1 MVDYSKW
8 DKFEDSDDER
18 IAEDLRRVSKQ
29 PETAEQR
36 QQAKESAKRIAR
48 AFMAQEDDVEGPQA
62 EDDPISQSEAKRRN
76 DAWCRWVADNKEAND
91 AAYAAFEAKD
101 PDAWKR
107 VPYTELMKN
116 GVGTGVA
123 YPFDADWFKSEPT
136 ADEKPPEINPG
147 FLDGCFDEVDPS
159 SVERIIYSGPGEW
172 HGKLVTPAE
181 ARLLDCFAIDKAELA
196 EKARQ
201 AKEKKG
207 SSDQRERQQAALQAA
222 KRKADAREREKPKEL
237 KVLDKKPVEKPPP
250 TFDGGAAVVAAAA
263 RNIEEPN
270 RPVSTQ
276 RAAASSSVPKRAKR
290 AREDNVVQDPRF
302 IVDENAWE
310 TRDVTKIISEGL
322 PFDSATSEEEY
333 LEVPLP
339 ISRRTTR

>member
-48 AFMAQEDDVEGPQA
+48 AFMAQDDETTGPQA
-62 EDDPISQSEAKRRN
+62 GDDPANLDVAKRRN
-76 DAWCRWVADNKEAND
+76 DAWCRWVADNKEGND

-123 YPFDADWFKSEPT
+123 YPFDAEWFKSEPT
-136 ADEKPPEINPG
+136 ADEKPPDIEPG

-159 SVERIIYSGPGEW
+159 SVERIVYSGPGEW

>member
-29 PETAEQR
+29 PETLAQR

-48 AFMAQEDDVEGPQA
+48 AFMAQDDETTGPQA
-62 EDDPISQSEAKRRN
+62 EDDPIHQSEAKRRN
-76 DAWCRWVADNKEAND
+76 DAWCRWVADNKDAND
-91 AAYAAFEAKD
+91 AAYAALEAKD

-136 ADEKPPEINPG
+136 ADEKPPDIGPG

-159 SVERIIYSGPGEW
+159 SVERIVYSGPGEW

-181 ARLLDCFAIDKAELA
+181 ARLLDCFAIDL
-196 EKARQ
+196 
-201 AKEKKG
+201 
-207 SSDQRERQQAALQAA
+207 SL
-222 KRKADAREREKPKEL
+222 
-237 KVLDKKPVEKPPP
+237 
-250 TFDGGAAVVAAAA
+250 
-263 RNIEEPN
+263 IH
-270 RPVSTQ
+270 
-276 RAAASSSVPKRAKR
+276 
-290 AREDNVVQDPRF
+290 
-302 IVDENAWE
+302 I
-310 TRDVTKIISEGL
+310 
-322 PFDSATSEEEY
+322 
-333 LEVPLP
+333 
-339 ISRRTTR
+339 